1 MSTLKIVEKAL
12 EDSPFQKSEIHE
24 ILVTGGSMHISNV
37 QYLLEDFFDVK
48 TLNKSLHPQEAV
60 VYGAAVNA
68 AILANEGSAAI
79 QDLILLDITPVSLG
93 IETAGGVMTT
103 LIKRNSAV
111 PTKQAQKFTTYAD
124 NQNVIKIQVF
134 EGERPMTKANNLLGG
149 FDLVDIA
156 PAPRGVPQI
165 DVAFEVD
172 KDGILSV
179 SAVDTATMAGIQVMT
194 DKGGLSKED
203 MDRLVEEMAQC
214 RL

>member
-1 MSTLKIVEKAL
+1 LLGTGQSLNEPRSNTNERYLFDRFEYLNKDLFMSTLKIVEKAL
-12 EDSPFQKSEIHE
+12 EDSPFQKGEIHE

-134 EGERPMTKANNLLGG
+134 N
-149 FDLVDIA
+149 
-156 PAPRGVPQI
+156 
-165 DVAFEVD
+165 
-172 KDGILSV
+172 
-179 SAVDTATMAGIQVMT
+179 
-194 DKGGLSKED
+194 
-203 MDRLVEEMAQC
+203 RLMYIRCCFLKLYHWV
-214 RL
+214 